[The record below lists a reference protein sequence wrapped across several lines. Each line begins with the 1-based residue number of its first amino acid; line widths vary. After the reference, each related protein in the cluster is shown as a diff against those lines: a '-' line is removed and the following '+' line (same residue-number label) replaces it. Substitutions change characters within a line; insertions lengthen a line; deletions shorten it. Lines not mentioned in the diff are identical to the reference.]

1 MKIEELLD
9 KYFEGETSCEEE
21 RQLRHYFTHEE
32 VPAEWQ
38 VYRPLFACLDEEA
51 RAHRARQQEEA
62 SAPQPAE
69 ATTELRSPAIE
80 KRLRPPRRLY
90 RRAGIAAGILLLI
103 GVAKLA
109 FSLTA
114 APESYVIID
123 GVRYTDQRLVE
134 AKALEALQ
142 SAGFSDEELG
152 NLLFQY

>member
-1 MKIEELLD
+1 MKIEELLE

-38 VYRPLFACLDEEA
+38 VYRPLFACLDEEV
-51 RAHRARQQEEA
+51 RAHRARQQEAAA
-62 SAPQPAE
+62 SQPAE
-69 ATTELRSPAIE
+69 MAAELRSPATE

-90 RRAGIAAGILLLI
+90 RWAGIAAGILLLI

-114 APESYVIID
+114 APDSYVIID

-152 NLLFQY
+152 ELLFQY